1 MGNNALCNWLQEL
14 QDTQYIVRVNA
25 ENLRKYRSQNNLTSS
40 EIEPFLREREG
51 KLLKLIS
58 RILYLKLKVNSA
70 GKEACKLDSSAEVHL
85 WLEIVNLRPQY
96 IEVIDRDCTSL
107 DECFEMHKSLL
118 EDLKSLDELLSRDD
132 DSLNALC
139 DACNVTGEDRRR
151 FIKATQNLRW
161 YTNRWIGQGA
171 EPKDELPDA
180 ELAWIGYDRSDG
192 QIGPAGVGRAMSP
205 RRLRP
210 VDADRDQERDSDEPG
225 RRPSAPG
232 KLGVS
237 LPASPTPTLSTLEWN
252 GGSGATLP
260 VPSTS
265 NRTYENRPPPVKPS
279 STPPPSLRWATAG
292 SAAVAGG
299 SGQVAMI
306 RSRSHE
312 SNLPKKII
320 RSAKIAERVTNLGV
334 GTGDVDVGIFDG
346 GGGNSSSGGGAN
358 PVVSGAGTGTGY
370 GYGVRSGSLYHCAV
384 KSKSS
389 SVLNCCSTGTNCCEQ
404 HQLQHC
410 NSGGNATL
418 ALSPDSGCE
427 SCYATVQIP
436 PRSPRTN
443 VRMLHNISHRFVRM
457 WKPSMSHC
465 HVCLKPLGLTGEK
478 CSDCKM
484 KIHNQCKD
492 KIGPTCGLTT
502 KRMRQIYELLVLGN
516 EGSWDSNG
524 EEKRSPRLMQSGQ
537 MSGSFLNAYPD
548 RFDSA
553 SSSSCNS
560 SAPSTPAP
568 VVNSVIYSPG
578 LAAHQRPTFSFT
590 EFTPDVPLIN
600 IDSQSCVDS
609 QNSLKNESETSTLVS
624 SSDGNLLEMGSESR
638 FSNEDNFV
646 GSTGSADEVYG
657 SHQWRRNVWSV
668 NTIRGG
674 STSWREWTIPI
685 EEISF
690 KKDSLIGR
698 GRFGDVHAAYW
709 HQDVA
714 VKLLNMDHVANERQ
728 LETFK
733 LEVSTFRNTRHENL
747 VLFLGCCL
755 KPPSLGIV
763 MNLCKGRTLHTLLHL
778 RRERMETCRIVNI
791 ATQISQGMSYLHGKK
806 IVHKDLRTKNI
817 FIENNNKVVITDFGL
832 FSIHRLLKFQT
843 ETGYKFLCVPKHLL
857 GYLSPEIMR
866 NLLLF
871 NENGNEVE
879 ELPFSTGSDVY
890 ALGTVWYELIT
901 GEYPFKRSAPETIIW
916 QVGKGIKPALN
927 NLQLAKEMKE
937 ICMLCWKFRPNER
950 PDFNALLKMFDKL
963 PRKRL
968 VRSPS
973 YPSHVS
979 RSAESLF

>member
-96 IEVIDRDCTSL
+96 IE
-107 DECFEMHKSLL
+107 SLL

-132 DSLNALC
+132 ESLNALC

-161 YTNRWIGQGA
+161 YTNLWIGQGA

-192 QIGPAGVGRAMSP
+192 QTGVGGALSP
-205 RRLRP
+205 GRLRP
-210 VDADRDQERDSDEPG
+210 VNADRDQEHDGDEPPAS

-232 KLGVS
+232 KLVVS
-237 LPASPTPTLSTLEWN
+237 LPASPTPTFSPLDCGATAAST
-252 GGSGATLP
+252 GVSGATLP

-265 NRTYENRPPPVKPS
+265 NRIQENRTLVKPS
-279 STPPPSLRWATAG
+279 STPPPCLRWATAS
-292 SAAVAGG
+292 SAVVAG
-299 SGQVAMI
+299 SPQVTMI

-320 RSAKIAERVTNLGV
+320 RSAKIAQRVTNLGV
-334 GTGDVDVGIFDG
+334 GSGSAVGGDVDVGLFDHSSSLS
-346 GGGNSSSGGGAN
+346 GGNGNNLVGPGS
-358 PVVSGAGTGTGY
+358 
-370 GYGVRSGSLYHCAV
+370 GVRSGSLYHCAV

-389 SVLNCCSTGTNCCEQ
+389 SVLNCCSTNCCEQ

-410 NSGGNATL
+410 NSGGNAATL

-427 SCYATVQIP
+427 SCSATVQIP

-484 KIHNQCKD
+484 KIHSQCKD

-524 EEKRSPRLMQSGQ
+524 DEKRSPRLVQSGQ

-578 LAAHQRPTFSFT
+578 IAAAHQRPTFSFT

-624 SSDGNLLEMGSESR
+624 SSDGNMLEMGSESH
-638 FSNEDNFV
+638 FSNDDNFV

-832 FSIHRLLKFQT
+832 FSIHRLLKSQT
-843 ETGYKFLCVPKHLL
+843 ETGYKFLCVPKNLL

-979 RSAESLF
+979 RSTESLF

>member
-1 MGNNALCNWLQEL
+1 MSVNGE
-14 QDTQYIVRVNA
+14 IVEVDQSDFVFEIESQFGWQRGMQVGFFRRGA
-25 ENLRKYRSQNNLTSS
+25 SMAGDCQFATPIYRSNL
-40 EIEPFLREREG
+40 
-51 KLLKLIS
+51 S
-58 RILYLKLKVNSA
+58 RLCIT
-70 GKEACKLDSSAEVHL
+70 G
-85 WLEIVNLRPQY
+85 R
-96 IEVIDRDCTSL
+96 
-107 DECFEMHKSLL
+107 SLL

-192 QIGPAGVGRAMSP
+192 QIGPTGVGRAMSP

-299 SGQVAMI
+299 SAQVTMI

-334 GTGDVDVGIFDG
+334 GTGDVD
-346 GGGNSSSGGGAN
+346 
-358 PVVSGAGTGTGY
+358 
-370 GYGVRSGSLYHCAV
+370 
-384 KSKSS
+384 SS
-389 SVLNCCSTGTNCCEQ
+389 SVLNCCSTSTNCCEQ

-600 IDSQSCVDS
+600 IDSQS
-609 QNSLKNESETSTLVS
+609 
-624 SSDGNLLEMGSESR
+624 
-638 FSNEDNFV
+638 
-646 GSTGSADEVYG
+646 
-657 SHQWRRNVWSV
+657 W
-668 NTIRGG
+668 
-674 STSWREWTIPI
+674 
-685 EEISF
+685 
-690 KKDSLIGR
+690 
-698 GRFGDVHAAYW
+698 
-709 HQDVA
+709 
-714 VKLLNMDHVANERQ
+714 
-728 LETFK
+728 
-733 LEVSTFRNTRHENL
+733 
-747 VLFLGCCL
+747 
-755 KPPSLGIV
+755 
-763 MNLCKGRTLHTLLHL
+763 
-778 RRERMETCRIVNI
+778 
-791 ATQISQGMSYLHGKK
+791 
-806 IVHKDLRTKNI
+806 
-817 FIENNNKVVITDFGL
+817 
-832 FSIHRLLKFQT
+832 
-843 ETGYKFLCVPKHLL
+843 
-857 GYLSPEIMR
+857 
-866 NLLLF
+866 
-871 NENGNEVE
+871 
-879 ELPFSTGSDVY
+879 
-890 ALGTVWYELIT
+890 
-901 GEYPFKRSAPETIIW
+901 
-916 QVGKGIKPALN
+916 
-927 NLQLAKEMKE
+927 
-937 ICMLCWKFRPNER
+937 
-950 PDFNALLKMFDKL
+950 
-963 PRKRL
+963 
-968 VRSPS
+968 
-973 YPSHVS
+973 
-979 RSAESLF
+979 

>member
-96 IEVIDRDCTSL
+96 IEVIDRDCASL
-107 DECFEMHKSLL
+107 DDLL

-210 VDADRDQERDSDEPG
+210 VDADRDQERDSDETG

-299 SGQVAMI
+299 SAQVTMI

-334 GTGDVDVGIFDG
+334 GTGDVDV
-346 GGGNSSSGGGAN
+346 A
-358 PVVSGAGTGTGY
+358 
-370 GYGVRSGSLYHCAV
+370 
-384 KSKSS
+384 
-389 SVLNCCSTGTNCCEQ
+389 
-404 HQLQHC
+404 
-410 NSGGNATL
+410 
-418 ALSPDSGCE
+418 
-427 SCYATVQIP
+427 VQIP

-590 EFTPDVPLIN
+590 GNFSAYLLLLLHLTFFLNSNEEFTPDVPLIN
-600 IDSQSCVDS
+600 IDSQSWDPSRIFQTKTILSVVLEVRMKCTVCEH
-609 QNSLKNESETSTLVS
+609 NSWWFDVLARMDNSHRRDIFQKGF
-624 SSDGNLLEMGSESR
+624 SDWKG
-638 FSNEDNFV
+638 
-646 GSTGSADEVYG
+646 
-657 SHQWRRNVWSV
+657 QIWRRA
-668 NTIRGG
+668 R
-674 STSWREWTIPI
+674 
-685 EEISF
+685 
-690 KKDSLIGR
+690 
-698 GRFGDVHAAYW
+698 
-709 HQDVA
+709 
-714 VKLLNMDHVANERQ
+714 
-728 LETFK
+728 
-733 LEVSTFRNTRHENL
+733 
-747 VLFLGCCL
+747 
-755 KPPSLGIV
+755 
-763 MNLCKGRTLHTLLHL
+763 
-778 RRERMETCRIVNI
+778 
-791 ATQISQGMSYLHGKK
+791 
-806 IVHKDLRTKNI
+806 
-817 FIENNNKVVITDFGL
+817 
-832 FSIHRLLKFQT
+832 RLLASRCGCEIVEHGPRGQRAPIGNVQT
-843 ETGYKFLCVPKHLL
+843 GGAACYKFLCVPKHLL

-927 NLQLAKEMKE
+927 NLQLAKEMKVKKE
-937 ICMLCWKFRPNER
+937 KLC
-950 PDFNALLKMFDKL
+950 
-963 PRKRL
+963 
-968 VRSPS
+968 
-973 YPSHVS
+973 
-979 RSAESLF
+979 

>member
-96 IEVIDRDCTSL
+96 IE
-107 DECFEMHKSLL
+107 SLL

-192 QIGPAGVGRAMSP
+192 QIGPRALAVPCRRVGSALWMRTATRSATFARKSNAHFVDPGVEWWKWCHVAGS
-205 RRLRP
+205 
-210 VDADRDQERDSDEPG
+210 VDVE
-225 RRPSAPG
+225 
-232 KLGVS
+232 
-237 LPASPTPTLSTLEWN
+237 
-252 GGSGATLP
+252 
-260 VPSTS
+260 S
-265 NRTYENRPPPVKPS
+265 NYENRPPPVKPS

-299 SGQVAMI
+299 SAQVTMI

-358 PVVSGAGTGTGY
+358 PVVSGAGTGY

-389 SVLNCCSTGTNCCEQ
+389 SVLNCCSTSTNCCEQ

-624 SSDGNLLEMGSESR
+624 SSDGNLLEMGSESH